1 MAGCAGAAGLATAA
15 ADMSADAHR
24 QAGGGRTL
32 GPDGTFINAELA
44 SYLATRYWL
53 SGTGARARRR
63 GEGERLL
70 VAPRVLV
77 DATAV
82 PADRGALGRY
92 VDGLVAALGATGAD
106 LAVACQRNDEERYG
120 RLVPEASI
128 VAGPTAI
135 AHRPARLAWEQTGLP
150 LVAQQ
155 VNADVLHAPHYT
167 MPLRPGVPVV
177 VTIHDLT
184 YFTEPDAHNPVTA
197 TFFKSAIR
205 TAARRATRLLVPSKA
220 TRDEL
225 VRVLGADPTRID
237 VAYHGVDHTLFHRP
251 PPERMR
257 QVSDRLGLHGKPY
270 VAYLGGLEPRKNVPA
285 LISGWAAAVADLSD
299 PPALVLGGGSG
310 WSEEVD
316 EAVAAVPAHL
326 RLVRPGYLRFTDLPG
341 FLGGALVVA
350 FPSRGEGFGLPV
362 LEAMAC
368 GAPVLTTHRTSLP
381 EVGGDA
387 VAYTEPDAEDI
398 QAALHGLL
406 EDPARLEALGEAG
419 YARSQEFTWEASAEA
434 HMASYQRAAAQGA
447 E

>member
-1 MAGCAGAAGLATAA
+1 M
-15 ADMSADAHR
+15 
-24 QAGGGRTL
+24 
-32 GPDGTFINAELA
+32 
-44 SYLATRYWL
+44 
-53 SGTGARARRR
+53 
-63 GEGERLL
+63 
-70 VAPRVLV
+70 APRVLV

-92 VDGLVAALGATGAD
+92 VDGLVVALCRAGAD
-106 LAVACQRNDEERYG
+106 LAVACQRADEERYG
-120 RLVPEASI
+120 RLVPSARV

-150 LVAQQ
+150 LVVQQ
-155 VNADVLHAPHYT
+155 VGADVLHVPHYT
-167 MPLRPGVPVV
+167 MPLHPGVPTV

-184 YFTEPDAHNPVTA
+184 FFTEPDAHSAVSA

-205 TAARRATRLLVPSKA
+205 TTVRRATRLLVPSKA

-237 VAYHGVDHTLFHRP
+237 VAYHGVDHSLFHQP
-251 PPERMR
+251 SPE
-257 QVSDRLGLHGKPY
+257 QLQHVSDRLGMHGRPY
-270 VAYLGGLEPRKNVPA
+270 VAYLGGLETRKNVPA
-285 LISGWAAAVADLSD
+285 LIAGWAAAVSDLPD

-316 EAVAAVPAHL
+316 EAVASVPAHL
-326 RLVRPGYLRFTDLPG
+326 RLVRPGYLRFSDLPG
-341 FLGGALVVA
+341 YLGGALVVA

-368 GAPVLTTHRTSLP
+368 AAPVLTTHRASLP

-387 VAYTEPDAEDI
+387 VAYTEPDAASI
-398 QAALHGLL
+398 QAGLRALLD
-406 EDPARLEALGEAG
+406 DPVRREALGTAG
-419 YARSQEFTWEASAEA
+419 HARAQEFSWAASAEA
-434 HMASYQRAAAQGA
+434 HLASYLRAAGQRD

>member
-1 MAGCAGAAGLATAA
+1 V
-15 ADMSADAHR
+15 S
-24 QAGGGRTL
+24 
-32 GPDGTFINAELA
+32 
-44 SYLATRYWL
+44 
-53 SGTGARARRR
+53 
-63 GEGERLL
+63 
-70 VAPRVLV
+70 PRVLV

-92 VDGLVAALGATGAD
+92 VDGLIAALVAAGAD
-106 LAVACQRNDEERYG
+106 LAVACQRADEERYA
-120 RLVPEASI
+120 RLVPGANI
-128 VAGPTAI
+128 VAAPTAI

-155 VNADVLHAPHYT
+155 VNADVIHAPHYS
-167 MPLRPGVPVV
+167 MPLRPPTPTV

-184 YFTEPDAHNPVTA
+184 YFTEPALHSAVTA

-205 TAARRATRLLVPSKA
+205 TAVRRASRLIVPSKA

-251 PPERMR
+251 AAEKVA

-270 VAYLGGLEPRKNVPA
+270 IAYLGALEPRKNVPA
-285 LISGWAAAVADLSD
+285 LIRGWASAVPDIED

-316 EAVAAVPAHL
+316 SAVAAVPAHL

-341 FLGGALVVA
+341 YLGGALVVA

-387 VAYTEPDAEDI
+387 VAYTEPDADSI
-398 QAALHGLL
+398 RDALRALI
-406 EDPARLEALGEAG
+406 EDPGRREALGTAG
-419 YARSQEFTWEASAEA
+419 DARAQEFTWAASAEA
-434 HMASYQRAAAQGA
+434 HLVSYQRAAEQRA

>member
-1 MAGCAGAAGLATAA
+1 M
-15 ADMSADAHR
+15 
-24 QAGGGRTL
+24 
-32 GPDGTFINAELA
+32 
-44 SYLATRYWL
+44 
-53 SGTGARARRR
+53 
-63 GEGERLL
+63 
-70 VAPRVLV
+70 APRVLV
-77 DATAV
+77 DATTV

-92 VDGLVAALGATGAD
+92 VDGLIVALAAIGAD
-106 LAVACQRNDEERYG
+106 LAVACQRADEERYG
-120 RLVPEASI
+120 RLIPDAIV

-177 VTIHDLT
+177 ATIHDLT
-184 YFTEPDAHNPVTA
+184 YFTEPDAHNAVTA

-205 TAARRATRLLVPSKA
+205 TAARRATRLIVPSKA

-225 VRVLGADPTRID
+225 VRVVGADPTRID
-237 VAYHGVDHTLFHRP
+237 VAYHGVDHTVFHRP
-251 PPERMR
+251 SPERTR
-257 QVSDRLGLHGKPY
+257 QVSDRLGLHGRPY

-285 LISGWAAAVADLSD
+285 LITGWAAAVTDLTD
-299 PPALVLGGGSG
+299 PPALVLAGGSG

-387 VAYTEPDAEDI
+387 VAYTEPDAADI
-398 QAALHGLL
+398 EAALRGLL
-406 EDPARLEALGEAG
+406 ADPARREALGEAG
-419 YARSQEFTWEASAEA
+419 HARSQEFSWTASAEA
-434 HMASYQRAAAQGA
+434 HMASYQRAAAQLG